1 MLKPLLAVLALS
13 FPTRAQAQEAPI
25 EIADGYVFA
34 AGPTAQSGAAY
45 MQITNAGASED
56 RLIGVASDA
65 AARVELHGHA
75 HEDGVMKM
83 RAVEGGI
90 ALPPEETVALAKGG
104 LHVML
109 MGLAKPLAAGDEVTL
124 TLSFARSGEV
134 EVTLPVDL
142 TR

>member
-1 MLKPLLAVLALS
+1 MLKALLAAAALG
-13 FPTRAQAQEAPI
+13 FQGTAQAQEAPI

-65 AARVELHGHA
+65 AAKVGLHEHA
-75 HEDGVMKM
+75 HEGGVMKM

-90 ALPPEETVALAKGG
+90 ALPPRQTVALAKGG

-109 MGLAKPLAAGDEVTL
+109 MGLIKPLAAGDAVTL
-124 TLSFARSGEV
+124 TLSFAQAGAV